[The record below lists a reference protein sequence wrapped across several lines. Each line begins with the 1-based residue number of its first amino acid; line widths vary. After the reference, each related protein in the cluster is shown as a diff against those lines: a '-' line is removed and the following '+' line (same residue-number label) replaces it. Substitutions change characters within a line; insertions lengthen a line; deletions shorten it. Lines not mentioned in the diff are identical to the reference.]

1 MGQVEVQQMEKSKW
15 HRVGRVKIL
24 LSQVLRQP
32 KPSTVLPFL
41 HVATHKELINMF
53 VLVPFKGLY
62 IQNGFPVVAV
72 FWFSSDSL
80 SVLSSSRY
88 LTMTA
93 ANEANGWY
101 GGTLLGDQDESSEIY
116 RHYAELIQVQ
126 ICATFFL

>member
-72 FWFSSDSL
+72 F
-80 SVLSSSRY
+80 
-88 LTMTA
+88 
-93 ANEANGWY
+93 
-101 GGTLLGDQDESSEIY
+101 
-116 RHYAELIQVQ
+116 
-126 ICATFFL
+126 